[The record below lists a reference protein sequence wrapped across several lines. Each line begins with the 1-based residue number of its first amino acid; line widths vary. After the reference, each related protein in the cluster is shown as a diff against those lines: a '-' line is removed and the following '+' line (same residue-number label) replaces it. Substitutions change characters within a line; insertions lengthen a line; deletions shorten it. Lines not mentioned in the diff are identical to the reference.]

1 MENGIIQSSSSQLQE
16 RDLGIITN
24 EIKYYWRRGQAAVLE
39 CVIEIGRRLCEA
51 KSLVEFGK
59 WGDWLKENFEFSQS
73 NANNFMKLFE
83 EYGAEQYSFFGAAL
97 ESQTF
102 ANLPYSKALQLLAIP
117 REEREEFAKE
127 VGAEDL
133 SVRELKKV
141 IEEKKAA
148 ERLQKEAEDRA
159 QELNEKLAAAEMAKA
174 QAETRAKEA
183 EESRAKVEK
192 LEADLKKRR
201 DSELRL
207 KKKLREAEQNPK
219 IPEDVLT
226 KLKEEAESE
235 AKAAQGAEIE
245 KQVAEA
251 RAEAGKSTEELVKQ
265 LEEARAAQEAA
276 ESAKAQAEAIAKE
289 ATANL
294 SDVQKKLKMASPT
307 VTEFKALFEQ
317 VQEIVKKMRAKIEV
331 VRAEDA
337 DTAVRLEAA
346 LKAFGGSL

>member
-1 MENGIIQSSSSQLQE
+1 MENGIIQNESSQLQE
-16 RDLGIITN
+16 RDLGVITN
-24 EIKYYWRRGQAAVLE
+24 EIKYYWRRGQAAVLD
-39 CVIEIGRRLCEA
+39 CVIEIGRRLKEA
-51 KSLVEFGK
+51 KGMIK
-59 WGDWLKENFEFSQS
+59 HGGWGEWIDENFEFSHS
-73 NANNFMKLFE
+73 SANSFMKLYE
-83 EYGAEQYSFFGAAL
+83 EYGADQLTIFGAVSD
-97 ESQTF
+97 SQTF
-102 ANLPYSKALQLLAIP
+102 ANLPYSKALALLAVP

-127 VGAEDL
+127 VGAEEL
-133 SVRELKKV
+133 STRELKKA
-141 IEEKKAA
+141 IDEKLAA
-148 ERLQKEAEDRA
+148 EASAR
-159 QELNEKLAAAEMAKA
+159 ELEEKLAAAELAKA
-174 QAETRAKEA
+174 RAEEKAKEA

-201 DSELRL
+201 ESELKL
-207 KKKLREAEQNPK
+207 KDKLKAAEQNPK
-219 IPEDVLT
+219 IPDDVLA
-226 KLKEEAESE
+226 KLKEEAETE
-235 AKAAQGAEIE
+235 ARAAQGAEIE

-251 RAEAGKSTEELVKQ
+251 RAEAGKGTEELQRQ
-265 LEEARAAQEAA
+265 LKEARAAQEAA

-337 DTAVRLEAA
+337 DTAARLEAA

>member
-1 MENGIIQSSSSQLQE
+1 MENGIIQNESSQLQE

-24 EIKYYWRRGQAAVLE
+24 EIKYYWRRGQAAVLD
-39 CVIEIGRRLCEA
+39 CVIEIGRRLKEA
-51 KSLVEFGK
+51 KGMIK
-59 WGDWLKENFEFSQS
+59 HGGWGEWIDENFEFSHS
-73 NANNFMKLFE
+73 SANSFMKLYE
-83 EYGAEQYSFFGAAL
+83 EYGADQLTIFGAVSD
-97 ESQTF
+97 SQTF
-102 ANLPYSKALQLLAIP
+102 ANLPYSKALALLAVP
-117 REEREEFAKE
+117 KEEREEFAKE
-127 VGAEDL
+127 VGAEEL
-133 SVRELKKV
+133 STRELKKA
-141 IEEKKAA
+141 IDEKLAA
-148 ERLQKEAEDRA
+148 EASAR
-159 QELNEKLAAAEMAKA
+159 ELEEKLAAAEMAKA
-174 QAETRAKEA
+174 RAEEKAKEA

-201 DSELRL
+201 ESELKL
-207 KKKLREAEQNPK
+207 KDKLKAAEANPK
-219 IPEDVLT
+219 IPDDVLA
-226 KLKEEAESE
+226 KLKEEAETE
-235 AKAAQGAEIE
+235 ARAAQGAEIE

-251 RAEAGKSTEELVKQ
+251 RAEAGKGTEELQRQ

-337 DTAVRLEAA
+337 DTAARLEAA

>member
-1 MENGIIQSSSSQLQE
+1 MENGIIQSNSSQLQE
-16 RDLGIITN
+16 RDLGVITN
-24 EIKYYWRRGQAAVLE
+24 EIKYYWRRGQAAVLD
-39 CVIEIGRRLCEA
+39 CVIEIGRRLKEA
-51 KSLVEFGK
+51 KGMIK
-59 WGDWLKENFEFSQS
+59 HGGWGEWIDENFEFSHS
-73 NANNFMKLFE
+73 SANSFMKLYE
-83 EYGAEQYSFFGAAL
+83 EYGADQLTIFGAVSD
-97 ESQTF
+97 SQTF
-102 ANLPYSKALQLLAIP
+102 ANLPYSKALALLAVP
-117 REEREEFAKE
+117 KEEREEFAKE
-127 VGAEDL
+127 VGAEEL
-133 SVRELKKV
+133 STRELKKA
-141 IEEKKAA
+141 IDEKLAA
-148 ERLQKEAEDRA
+148 EASAR
-159 QELNEKLAAAEMAKA
+159 ELEEKLAAAEMAKA
-174 QAETRAKEA
+174 RAEEKAKEA

-201 DSELRL
+201 ESELKL
-207 KKKLREAEQNPK
+207 KDKLKAAEQNPK
-219 IPEDVLT
+219 IPDDVLA
-226 KLKEEAESE
+226 KLKEEAETE
-235 AKAAQGAEIE
+235 ARAAQGAEIE

-251 RAEAGKSTEELVKQ
+251 KAEAGKGTEELQRQ

-331 VRAEDA
+331 VRSEDA

>member
-83 EYGAEQYSFFGAAL
+83 EYGAEQYSFFGASL

-127 VGAEDL
+127 IGAEDL
-133 SVRELKKV
+133 SVRELKKA

-148 ERLQKEAEDRA
+148 EARKR
-159 QELNEKLAAAEMAKA
+159 ELEEKLEAAELAKA
-174 QAETRAKEA
+174 KAEAKAKEA

-207 KKKLREAEQNPK
+207 KEKLREAEQNPK

-331 VRAEDA
+331 VRSEDA
-337 DTAVRLEAA
+337 DTAARLEAA